1 MKRIAARD
9 REMIN
14 RARKKGPAT
23 TLVAGAA
30 GPEVLR
36 AVAEAA
42 GLGLIRPVL
51 IGPAP
56 AIRNLSRRLKI
67 DLSEFPIIDRPEDP
81 AIAETA
87 AEMASRNEADLIMK
101 GNIST
106 PVLLKAVL
114 DPRFGLRTG
123 GLLSHIAWMEVPA
136 AAKPFAVTDSGMV
149 IRPTLE
155 QKVLILKNAIAFTSA
170 MGIRK
175 PRIALL
181 AANEKVSPHMPET
194 TDAVELVRMAAR
206 GVFGDA
212 VVEGPLAVDMAFS
225 AEAARIKGFRS
236 RIAGK
241 PDIVLVPDI
250 ASGNIFAK
258 GLVYLA
264 HARISGLVVGAR
276 LPIVLIS
283 RAEHASTWLHSLAL
297 AGIVREKMSG
307 QRIS

>member
-1 MKRIAARD
+1 MKRAVARD
-9 REMIN
+9 RAMID
-14 RARKKGPAT
+14 RARKKGTAR

-36 AVAEAA
+36 AVADAA
-42 GLGLIRPVL
+42 GLGLILPVL
-51 IGPAP
+51 IGPGS
-56 AIRNLSRRLKI
+56 AIRRLARRLRI
-67 DLSEFPIIDRPEDP
+67 DVSEFPILDRPDDP

-87 AEMASRNEADLIMK
+87 AEMASRDEADLVMK

-170 MGIRK
+170 LGIRR

-194 TDAVELVRMAAR
+194 GEAKELVRMAAT
-206 GVFGDA
+206 GVFGEA
-212 VVEGPLAVDMAFS
+212 VVEGPLALDMAFS
-225 AEAARIKGFRS
+225 AEASRIKGFRS
-236 RIAGK
+236 RVAGK

-264 HARISGLVVGAR
+264 HGRISGLVVGAR

-283 RAEHASTWLHSLAL
+283 RAEQASTWLHSLAL
-297 AGIVREKMSG
+297 AAIVSAKKR
-307 QRIS
+307 

>member
-1 MKRIAARD
+1 MKRSAARD
-9 REMIN
+9 REMIE
-14 RARKKGPAT
+14 RARKKGPRT

-36 AVAEAA
+36 AVTDAA
-42 GLGLIRPVL
+42 RLGLIRPVL
-51 IGPAP
+51 IGPAVK
-56 AIRNLSRRLKI
+56 IRGLARRLRI
-67 DLSEFPIIDRPEDP
+67 DLAAFRIVDRGEDP
-81 AIAETA
+81 AIAETT
-87 AEMASRNEADLIMK
+87 AEMASRNEASLIMK

-106 PVLLKAVL
+106 PVLLKSIL
-114 DPRFGLRTG
+114 DPRFNLRTG

-149 IRPTLE
+149 IRPTLD
-155 QKVLILKNAIAFTSA
+155 QKVLILRNAVAFTSR

-181 AANEKVSPHMPET
+181 AANEKVSPHMTET
-194 TDAVELVRMAAR
+194 MDAVELVRMAAA
-206 GVFGDA
+206 GVFGEA
-212 VVEGPLAVDMAFS
+212 VVEGPLALDMAFS
-225 AEAARIKGFRS
+225 AEAARIKGIRS
-236 RIAGK
+236 RVAGK

-264 HARISGLVVGAR
+264 QARISGLVVGAR

-283 RAEHASTWLHSLAL
+283 RAEHAETWLHSIAL
-297 AGIVREKMSG
+297 AGIVS
-307 QRIS
+307 

>member
-1 MKRIAARD
+1 MRRITVRD
-9 REMIN
+9 RAMID

-30 GPEVLR
+30 GAEVLK
-36 AVAEAA
+36 AVADAA
-42 GLGLIRPVL
+42 DFGLIRPVL
-51 IGPAP
+51 IGPAR
-56 AIRNLSRRLKI
+56 AIRILARRSRI
-67 DLSEFPIIDRPEDP
+67 DLSEFRILDRPDDP

-87 AEMASRNEADLIMK
+87 AEMASRSEADLIMK

-106 PVLLKAVL
+106 PVLLQAVL

-136 AAKPFAVTDSGMV
+136 AAKPFAITDSGMV

-155 QKVLILKNAIAFTSA
+155 QKVLILRNAIAFASA
-170 MGIRK
+170 MGIRR

-194 TDAVELVRMAAR
+194 AEAVELVRMAAA
-206 GVFGDA
+206 GVFGKA
-212 VVEGPLAVDMAFS
+212 IVEGPLALDMAFS
-225 AEAARIKGFRS
+225 AEASRIKGFRS
-236 RIAGK
+236 RVAGK

-283 RAEHASTWLHSLAL
+283 RAEHASTWIHSLAL
-297 AGIVREKMSG
+297 AGIVSQKK
-307 QRIS
+307 

>member
-1 MKRIAARD
+1 MKRIVASD
-9 REMIN
+9 REMIE
-14 RARKKGPAT
+14 RARKKGPRT

-36 AVAEAA
+36 AVADAA

-51 IGPAP
+51 IGPA
-56 AIRNLSRRLKI
+56 AKIRGLARRLGI
-67 DLSEFPIIDRPEDP
+67 GLAEFRIVDRREDP
-81 AIAETA
+81 EIAETT

-106 PVLLKAVL
+106 PVLLKSVL

-155 QKVLILKNAIAFTSA
+155 QKVLILKNAIAFTSR

-194 TDAVELVRMAAR
+194 TDAVELVRMAAA
-206 GVFGDA
+206 GAFGDA
-212 VVEGPLAVDMAFS
+212 VVEGPLALDMAFS
-225 AEAARIKGFRS
+225 AEAARIKGYRS
-236 RIAGK
+236 RVAGR

-283 RAEHASTWLHSLAL
+283 RAERAETWLHSIAL
-297 AGIVREKMSG
+297 AGVVS
-307 QRIS
+307 